1 MRYAMV
7 VSAPGGVE
15 NFRKVSGE
23 IPAPGPGEVTLR
35 QTAIGLNFIDVYFR
49 TGTYPW
55 PVPADLVTGSEGA
68 GIIEAVGEGVDLR
81 PGTRVAY
88 TLPNGAYASHRVIA
102 ANMVVPIPEGISD
115 EVAAA
120 VMLKG
125 LTVHYLIHHSYPVQH
140 GDCVL
145 FHAAAGGVG
154 LLAGQWLKAKGVRVI
169 GAAGGAEKCALALA
183 HGYEAVIDY
192 RAQDFGTEVMRLTD
206 GKGVQAVYDSVG
218 ADTVAKSL
226 EVLERFGTLVAFGQ
240 SSGLASEFRINDLA
254 RGSLRLTRP
263 TLFHHTARPGWLQ
276 AASAEMFA
284 MINAGQ
290 LRVEIGQRFALE
302 DVAKAHQALE
312 GRQTTGCTV
321 LLP

>member
-15 NFRKVSGE
+15 NFRKVSRE

-49 TGTYPW
+49 SGTYPW

-68 GIIEAVGEGVDLR
+68 GIIEAVGEGVDLQ

-102 ANMVVPIPEGISD
+102 ANMVVPIPEEISD

-125 LTVHYLIHHSYPVQH
+125 LTVHYLIHHSYPVQR

-169 GAAGGAEKCALALA
+169 GTAGGAEKCALALA
-183 HGYEAVIDY
+183 HGYDAVIDY
-192 RAQDFGTEVMRLTD
+192 RAQDFGAEVMRLTD

-226 EVLERFGTLVAFGQ
+226 EVLERFGTLVSFGQ
-240 SSGLASEFRINDLA
+240 SSGMAGEFRINDLA

-263 TLFHHTARPGWLQ
+263 TLFHHTARPGWLH

-284 MINAGQ
+284 MIAAGK

-302 DVAKAHQALE
+302 DVALAHQALE
-312 GRQTTGCTV
+312 GRKTTGCTV